1 MPSLFNTSAR
11 AMKFSLRGP
20 EAQSRSRGNGMLAI
34 TTPRVP
40 IPDDAEAGSPSSV
53 VTSLPPPF
61 EMPRRA
67 PPPAPRE
74 ALTLPPEV
82 PTIETMG
89 AVAERAT
96 SAVAF
101 REIQP
106 RPAIEKEFP
115 YWQSMWEQN
124 DLPDE
129 LSIMQLTTPQ
139 QVRIIVTESFNHFKA
154 IRASELESK
163 DSLLQPLEPAGP
175 SNRHLSTQGYAPSLH
190 ANVEAPEQRSGSTSS
205 ISSATSNNATKN
217 NSSSSSSQQS
227 LESFTT
233 AGSNADLV
241 HLEPPHKPES
251 QIPHVNLLSPLSRF
265 DLGKDSEKR
274 ARKHGIMKVFRGRED
289 PLKSLKRES
298 LKQDA
303 PPPPPMKECASC
315 FDDIPFTTAVSLA
328 CQHSYCP
335 ACFGHLVTT
344 AMQHENFWPPKCCL
358 QEIPEDTL
366 EIKLNALQLANYR
379 LKSKEY
385 ATPAGERWYC
395 AKPECG
401 RWFNKSKTRPQD
413 ATVFCSHCNFQMCL
427 FCRAASHAAG
437 ERCAQDRSLEAT
449 LAAAELEGWRQCY
462 NCHTMVELQSGCRH
476 ITCKCRAEFW

>member
-11 AMKFSLRGP
+11 AMKLSLRGP
-20 EAQSRSRGNGMLAI
+20 EAQSRSRGNGMLTKI
-34 TTPRVP
+34 SPRVP
-40 IPDDAEAGSPSSV
+40 IPENAEAGGPSSV

-82 PTIETMG
+82 PGIETMG
-89 AVAERAT
+89 AIAERAT
-96 SAVAF
+96 SAAACQ
-101 REIQP
+101 EIQT
-106 RPAIEKEFP
+106 RLAIEKSIP
-115 YWQSMWEQN
+115 SWQSVWEQN

-163 DSLLQPLEPAGP
+163 DPALQPPEPAGP
-175 SNRHLSTQGYAPSLH
+175 SNSHLSTQGYAPSLH
-190 ANVEAPEQRSGSTSS
+190 ADVEAPEQRSGSTSS
-205 ISSATSNNATKN
+205 ISSANSNDATKD
-217 NSSSSSSQQS
+217 NSSSSSSQHS
-227 LESFTT
+227 VESFTT
-233 AGSNADLV
+233 ACSNADLV
-241 HLEPPHKPES
+241 HLEPPHTLGS
-251 QIPHVNLLSPLSRF
+251 QMPHVNLLSPLSRF
-265 DLGKDSEKR
+265 DLGKDIEKR
-274 ARKHGIMKVFRGRED
+274 ARKHGIMKVFRRRED
-289 PLKSLKRES
+289 SLRSSKRES
-298 LKQDA
+298 LKRDP

-315 FDDIPFTTAVSLA
+315 FDDIPSTTAVSLA

-335 ACFGHLVTT
+335 ACFAHLVTT

-358 QEIPEDTL
+358 QEIPEKTL
-366 EIKLNALQLANYR
+366 ETKLSALQLANYR
-379 LKSKEY
+379 LKAKEY

-401 RWFNKSKTRPQD
+401 KWFNKSKTRPQD
-413 ATVFCSHCNFQMCL
+413 AAVFCSHCNFQMCL
-427 FCRAASHAAG
+427 FCRTASHEAG
-437 ERCAQDRSLEAT
+437 ERCAQDRGLEAT